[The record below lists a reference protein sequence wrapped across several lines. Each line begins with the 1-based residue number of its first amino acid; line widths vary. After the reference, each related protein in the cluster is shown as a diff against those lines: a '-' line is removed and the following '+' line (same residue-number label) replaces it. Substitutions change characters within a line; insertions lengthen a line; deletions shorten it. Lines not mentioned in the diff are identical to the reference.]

1 MTKSTPTLC
10 ERASLEGSPMIRPI
24 VTKDDHREALD
35 RIAAL
40 AAKGARTDVE
50 RAELRAL
57 TLLVHDFEKPAR
69 DELAALLAESD
80 DDDAVDAIEYALER
94 AGLTR
99 KDLEP
104 FIGSRSRV
112 FEVMTRKRGL
122 SIEMIRK
129 LHAGLQIPLDY
140 LIRKTKRSTRSS
152 AATRTSARPGA
163 KPARSTRAISK
174 KAAPASRRNTKA

>member
-1 MTKSTPTLC
+1 
-10 ERASLEGSPMIRPI
+10 MIRPI

-50 RAELRAL
+50 SAELRAL

-129 LHAGLQIPLDY
+129 LHAGLRIPLDY
-140 LIRKTKRSTRSS
+140 LVRETKKPARSS
-152 AATRTSARPGA
+152 AKKAAASPTRKSARPGA
-163 KPARSTRAISK
+163 KPARSTRASSK
-174 KAAPASRRNTKA
+174 KAAPAKPRHAKA